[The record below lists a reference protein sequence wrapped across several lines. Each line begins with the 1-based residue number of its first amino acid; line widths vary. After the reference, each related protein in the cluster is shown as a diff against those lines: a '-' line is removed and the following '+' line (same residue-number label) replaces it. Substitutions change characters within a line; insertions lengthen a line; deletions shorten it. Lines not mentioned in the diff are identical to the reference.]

1 MGFSLEVVYAMTIF
15 EIVTSIL
22 LFISSIALIIVV
34 LSQQGKDAYLGGA
47 IAGGAAESF
56 LGKNKART
64 VDRLLTTLTRII
76 AIAVVVLTLLV
87 NVATYINKG

>member
-1 MGFSLEVVYAMTIF
+1 MTIV
-15 EIVTSIL
+15 EIITSIL
-22 LFISSIALIIVV
+22 LFIGSIALIIVV

-76 AIAVVVLTLLV
+76 AIAVVALTLIV
-87 NVATYINKG
+87 NIATYFNKG

>member
-1 MGFSLEVVYAMTIF
+1 MTIF
-15 EIVTSIL
+15 EIITSIL
-22 LFISSIALIIVV
+22 LFIGSVALVIVV

-76 AIAVVVLTLLV
+76 AIIVVVLTLLV
-87 NVATYINKG
+87 NIATYFNKG